1 MTHEKNEGGKKTN
14 KLNSIL
20 SQETLI
26 SQDNNTLAD
35 DLVRGKEKED
45 IAATVP
51 QRKPEHWREQGISCG
66 PSTAMQVC
74 AGKPLDAILTAA
86 NSEEGR
92 AQTRRL
98 HFKTCTQ
105 PAVSPREVRSIRVA
119 LHKRSVCHLRA
130 CARERKLVHEAC
142 NLYKCGRCSYQRL
155 HRAKRM
161 TTCRSCHVRV
171 VKPISK
177 CSTSSGSAGESNGPS
192 KRVAIK
198 QNVRRPQR
206 RKERRGKKEM
216 KGTGSKTA
224 VYENERGYAPP
235 QWTFKKL

>member
-1 MTHEKNEGGKKTN
+1 MTVSLRITEKRNWTKTANSLNTSFSFLSSHTSDTREKWRGKKTN

-74 AGKPLDAILTAA
+74 VGEPLDAILTAA

-130 CARERKLVHEAC
+130 CARERNLVHEAC
-142 NLYKCGRCSYQRL
+142 NLYKCGRCS
-155 HRAKRM
+155 A
-161 TTCRSCHVRV
+161 
-171 VKPISK
+171 P
-177 CSTSSGSAGESNGPS
+177 TS
-192 KRVAIK
+192 
-198 QNVRRPQR
+198 
-206 RKERRGKKEM
+206 
-216 KGTGSKTA
+216 
-224 VYENERGYAPP
+224 APCQTNDHMQTSP
-235 QWTFKKL
+235 C